1 MGGFSTG
8 YLYCRGKIGEN
19 SFQGKLLV
27 FQGRSAVLRMLE
39 DFGGFFLFFL
49 LFFSFLSLLFF
60 DFFAFFP
67 SFSSILGGLFGIFL
81 KGRLSVLRDL

>member
-1 MGGFSTG
+1 VGGFSTG

-49 LFFSFLSLLFF
+49 LIFFFSLCFFLIFLLFSLLFLPF
-60 DFFAFFP
+60 WGDFSVFF
-67 SFSSILGGLFGIFL
+67 SRVGCQY
-81 KGRLSVLRDL
+81 